1 MLGQVS
7 VKDGAKTIGDKTEEI
22 LSKAGYYDGKKPLL
36 K

>member
-7 VKDGAKTIGDKTEEI
+7 VKDGAQTIGSKTEEI
-22 LSKAGYYDGKKPLL
+22 LNKAGYYSGKKPLL